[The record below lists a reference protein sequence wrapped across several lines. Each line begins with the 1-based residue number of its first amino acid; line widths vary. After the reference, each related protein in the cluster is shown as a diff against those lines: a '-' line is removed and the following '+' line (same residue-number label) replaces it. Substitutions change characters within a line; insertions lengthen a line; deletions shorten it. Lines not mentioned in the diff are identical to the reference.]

1 MEVSNPQILSPQKSV
16 KLDINQVRGQFPILQ
31 QLVHGNPLIYFD
43 NAATN
48 QKPKVVIDA
57 LLKYYTQFNANIHR
71 GIHTLAEK
79 ATASFENT
87 RKTVQAFINAREVE
101 EVIFTKSTTE
111 GLNLV
116 ASTYGRSEVK
126 EGDEVIIST
135 MEHHSNI
142 VPWQILC
149 EEKNANLK
157 IIPITDQGELI
168 LEEFEKLLTE
178 RTGIVA
184 IAHVSNSLGIINPL
198 KKIVQ
203 MAHQKGAIV
212 VVDGAQASSHLILD
226 MQQLDC
232 DFYTFSGHKCYG
244 PTGVGVLYG
253 KRKLLEKM
261 PPYQGGGEMIKE
273 VAFEKTTY
281 NEIPFKFEAGTP
293 NIADVVAFK
302 KAIEFVNGLG
312 KEPIAAHEDA
322 LLAHAQEQLSEVQ
335 GLRIIG
341 QGPNKVSVVSFLLDK
356 VHPFD
361 LGLMLDAKGIAVRT
375 GHHCTQPLMARFGIE
390 GTTRASFS
398 VYNTIDEIDQMV
410 EALNKI
416 SKMKN

>member
-1 MEVSNPQILSPQKSV
+1 MEVSNPQILSPQKSK
-16 KLDINQVRGQFPILQ
+16 KLDVNQIRAQFPILQ

-57 LLKYYTQFNANIHR
+57 LVKYYTQFNANIHR

-178 RTGIVA
+178 RTRIVA
-184 IAHVSNSLGIINPL
+184 ITHVSNSLGIINPL
-198 KKIVQ
+198 QKIVQ
-203 MAHQKGAIV
+203 MAIKKG
-212 VVDGAQASSHLILD
+212 
-226 MQQLDC
+226 
-232 DFYTFSGHKCYG
+232 
-244 PTGVGVLYG
+244 
-253 KRKLLEKM
+253 LL
-261 PPYQGGGEMIKE
+261 
-273 VAFEKTTY
+273 
-281 NEIPFKFEAGTP
+281 
-293 NIADVVAFK
+293 
-302 KAIEFVNGLG
+302 
-312 KEPIAAHEDA
+312 
-322 LLAHAQEQLSEVQ
+322 
-335 GLRIIG
+335 
-341 QGPNKVSVVSFLLDK
+341 
-356 VHPFD
+356 
-361 LGLMLDAKGIAVRT
+361 
-375 GHHCTQPLMARFGIE
+375 
-390 GTTRASFS
+390 
-398 VYNTIDEIDQMV
+398 
-410 EALNKI
+410 
-416 SKMKN
+416 